1 MRGKDQRI
9 TFHCLHSHYS
19 MSAVPHHSACQKH
32 WLEEGGIPPGE
43 LHICEKERASE
54 MKRGKER
61 PEKTKKCNK
70 CKWCYS
76 LRCYHRLAVVSHVSC
91 VVKIMN
97 SATVVAIRELHRWRE
112 RRTQRERERTE
123 RERKKYIWHLLC
135 SWEYFWGTPGEKG
148 IKHTEEELEEGW
160 KRREIRD
167 PKWLDWIK
175 MAGVE
180 ERLSIYT
187 AILAWMYIHV
197 KQGRSIRHY

>member
-97 SATVVAIRELHRWRE
+97 SATVVPSGSYTDEGKGGHRGREKEQKEKERNIFDICYAAGSISKGRQEKKELNTRRRSSRKAGRE
-112 RRTQRERERTE
+112 
-123 RERKKYIWHLLC
+123 
-135 SWEYFWGTPGEKG
+135 EKHG
-148 IKHTEEELEEGW
+148 IQNGW
-160 KRREIRD
+160 TGL
-167 PKWLDWIK
+167 KWQ
-175 MAGVE
+175 E
-180 ERLSIYT
+180 
-187 AILAWMYIHV
+187 
-197 KQGRSIRHY
+197 